1 MIRERLNQAE
11 ARLGYL
17 EDHLRNMEQV
27 FQRERFD
34 QAEARVQNME
44 ERIQHLDGE
53 YHRTLTD
60 FQWAVAEQW
69 EVTNGVAATAREML
83 TTAGQMLDA
92 DGHKLRS

>member
-1 MIRERLNQAE
+1 
-11 ARLGYL
+11 
-17 EDHLRNMEQV
+17 
-27 FQRERFD
+27 
-34 QAEARVQNME
+34 ME

-60 FQWAVAEQW
+60 FQRAVAEQW

>member
-34 QAEARVQNME
+34 
-44 ERIQHLDGE
+44 GK